1 VEREQLMRYATS
13 FAANPATL
21 YRQVDL
27 AGRTAGADP
36 HQLVG
41 LLYEEGVAALR
52 SAAYAAQSH
61 QFGIKSE
68 RVARATAILFALE
81 AGLDF
86 EQGGEVSRTLAT
98 FYHGLR
104 QQVVHASLGT
114 DPAPFREA
122 AASLEEIG
130 GAWASVRAS

>member
-1 VEREQLMRYATS
+1 MTRYAT
-13 FAANPATL
+13 ALADPAATYRQIDLTGRTTGANPH
-21 YRQVDL
+21 R
-27 AGRTAGADP
+27 
-36 HQLVG
+36 LVG

-52 SAAYAAQSH
+52 AAACAAEGGQG
-61 QFGIKSE
+61 QIKSE
-68 RVARATAILFALE
+68 RVSRATAILFALE

-86 EQGGEVSRTLAT
+86 DKGGDVSRALAT

-104 QQVVHASLGT
+104 QQVLQASIGT

-130 GAWASVRAS
+130 GAWASVGAS

>member
-1 VEREQLMRYATS
+1 MTRYATQL
-13 FAANPATL
+13 ANPAAT

-27 AGRTAGADP
+27 AGRTTGADS
-36 HQLVG
+36 HRLVG

-52 SAAYAAQSH
+52 AAACAAETR
-61 QFGIKSE
+61 QFAIKSE

-86 EQGGEVSRTLAT
+86 DQGGEVSRTLAT

-104 QQVVHASLGT
+104 QQVLHASIGT

-122 AASLEEIG
+122 AASLGEIG

>member
-1 VEREQLMRYATS
+1 MTRYATQL
-13 FAANPATL
+13 ANPAAT

-27 AGRTAGADP
+27 AGRTSGADS
-36 HQLVG
+36 HRLVG

-52 SAAYAAQSH
+52 AAACAAETR
-61 QFGIKSE
+61 QFAIKSE

-86 EQGGEVSRTLAT
+86 DKGGEVSRTLSS

-104 QQVVHASLGT
+104 QQVLHASIGT